1 MNNEEKQTL
10 PENPALA
17 EPGKGAP
24 GNNHSAVQTA
34 QTTAVNPPDAIIPS
48 NAPTEKSKQE
58 VKAVEKQEE
67 GTMSTSEGFV
77 IDEAGQLDNYAVE
90 PKMYVED
97 K

>member
-1 MNNEEKQTL
+1 MSNGEKQVL

-24 GNNHSAVQTA
+24 GNNHKAVQMA
-34 QTTAVNPPDAIIPS
+34 QTTAVNPPDAKIPS
-48 NAPTEKSKQE
+48 NAPTEQSKQQI
-58 VKAVEKQEE
+58 KAVEKQEE
-67 GTMSTSEGFV
+67 GTMSTTDGFV

-90 PKMYVED
+90 PKMYVEE

>member
-1 MNNEEKQTL
+1 MGNQEKQTL

-24 GNNHSAVQTA
+24 GDNHSAVQMA

-48 NAPTEKSKQE
+48 NAPVEQNKQE
-58 VKAVEKQEE
+58 VNAVEKQEE
-67 GTMSTSEGFV
+67 GTMSTTDGFV
-77 IDEAGQLDNYAVE
+77 IDESGKLDNFAVE

>member
-1 MNNEEKQTL
+1 MNNEEKQGL

-24 GNNHSAVQTA
+24 GDNHSAVQMA
-34 QTTAVNPPDAIIPS
+34 QTTAVNPADEKIPS
-48 NAPTEKSKQE
+48 NAPTEESKQQ

-67 GTMSTSEGFV
+67 GTMDTTDGYV
-77 IDEAGQLDNYAVE
+77 IDESGKLDNFPVE

>member
-1 MNNEEKQTL
+1 MHNEEKQTL

-17 EPGKGAP
+17 EPGKSAP

-34 QTTAVNPPDAIIPS
+34 QTTAVNPPDAKIPS
-48 NAPTEKSKQE
+48 NAPTQKSKQE

-67 GTMSTSEGFV
+67 GTMSTTDGFV

-90 PKMYVED
+90 PKIYVED

>member
-1 MNNEEKQTL
+1 MNNEEKQGL

-24 GNNHSAVQTA
+24 GNNHSAVQMA
-34 QTTAVNPPDAIIPS
+34 QTTAVNSPDAKIPS
-48 NAPTEKSKQE
+48 NTPTEESKQQ

-67 GTMSTSEGFV
+67 GTMNTTNGYV
-77 IDEAGQLDNYAVE
+77 IDESSKLDNFAVE

>member
-1 MNNEEKQTL
+1 MSNKEKQAL
-10 PENPALA
+10 PENPNLA

-34 QTTAVNPPDAIIPS
+34 QTTAVNPPDAKIPS
-48 NAPTEKSKQE
+48 NALTEESKQQ

-67 GTMSTSEGFV
+67 GTMSTTDGFV

-90 PKMYVED
+90 PKMYVEE

>member
-1 MNNEEKQTL
+1 MSNEDKQTL
-10 PENPALA
+10 PEDPALA

-34 QTTAVNPPDAIIPS
+34 QTTAVNAPDAVIPS
-48 NAPTEKSKQE
+48 AAPTEESKRE

-67 GTMSTSEGFV
+67 GTMSTTDGFI
-77 IDEAGQLDNYAVE
+77 IDEAGKLDNFAVE

>member
-10 PENPALA
+10 PENPNLA

-24 GNNHSAVQTA
+24 GNNHSAVQMA
-34 QTTAVNPPDAIIPS
+34 QTTAVNPADAKIPA
-48 NAPTEKSKQE
+48 NTPTQESKQQ
-58 VKAVEKQEE
+58 VKALEKQEE
-67 GTMSTSEGFV
+67 GTLNTTDGYT
-77 IDEAGQLDNYAVE
+77 IDESGKLDNFAVE

>member
-1 MNNEEKQTL
+1 MDNEEKQTL

-17 EPGKGAP
+17 EPGKSAP

-48 NAPTEKSKQE
+48 DAPTEKSKQDIQALKE
-58 VKAVEKQEE
+58 QEE
-67 GTMSTSEGFV
+67 GTMKTTEGFV

-90 PKMYVED
+90 PKMYVEE

>member
-1 MNNEEKQTL
+1 MSNEEKQTL
-10 PENPALA
+10 PEDPALA

-24 GNNHSAVQTA
+24 GDNHSAVQTA
-34 QTTAVNPPDAIIPS
+34 QTTDVNPPDAIIPS
-48 NAPTEKSKQE
+48 AAPTEESKQE

-67 GTMSTSEGFV
+67 GKMSTTDGFI
-77 IDEAGQLDNYAVE
+77 IDEAGKLDNFAVE

>member
-1 MNNEEKQTL
+1 MSNEDKQTL
-10 PENPALA
+10 PEDPALA

-24 GNNHSAVQTA
+24 GNNHGAVQTA
-34 QTTAVNPPDAIIPS
+34 QTTDVNPPDAIIPS
-48 NAPTEKSKQE
+48 AAPTEESKQE

-67 GTMSTSEGFV
+67 GTMSTTDGFI
-77 IDEAGQLDNYAVE
+77 IDESGKLDNFAVE

>member
-1 MNNEEKQTL
+1 MNNEEKQAL
-10 PENPALA
+10 PEDPALA

-24 GNNHSAVQTA
+24 GNNHSAVQMA
-34 QTTAVNPPDAIIPS
+34 QTTAVNPPDAKIPS
-48 NAPTEKSKQE
+48 AAPTEESKQE

-67 GTMSTSEGFV
+67 GTMSTTDGFI
-77 IDEAGQLDNYAVE
+77 IDESGKLDNFAVE

>member
-24 GNNHSAVQTA
+24 GNNHSAVQMA

-48 NAPTEKSKQE
+48 AAPTEESKQE

-67 GTMSTSEGFV
+67 GTMSTTDGFI
-77 IDEAGQLDNYAVE
+77 IDEAGKLDNFAVE

>member
-24 GNNHSAVQTA
+24 GNNHGGVQTA
-34 QTTAVNPPDAIIPS
+34 QTTAVNPPDAKIPS
-48 NAPTEKSKQE
+48 AAPTEESKQE
-58 VKAVEKQEE
+58 VKAVQEQEKD
-67 GTMSTSEGFV
+67 TMDTTEGFV
-77 IDEAGQLDNYAVE
+77 IDEAGKLDNFAVE

>member
-1 MNNEEKQTL
+1 MNNEEKQGL

-24 GNNHSAVQTA
+24 GNNHSAVQMA
-34 QTTAVNPPDAIIPS
+34 QTTAVNSPDAKIPS
-48 NAPTEKSKQE
+48 NAPTEESKQQ

-67 GTMSTSEGFV
+67 GTMNTTNGYV
-77 IDEAGQLDNYAVE
+77 IDESSKLDNFAVE